1 MAAITREQ
9 KIREHYAEAGFSAEQ
24 ALALADGATATRDW
38 HREDMDNL
46 AQKFES
52 HAQRIEKSI
61 ENHLNGLRWWM
72 ITMSFVTTVF
82 IGVSVTSLGIAITSR
97 DGGNANPVIANYYA
111 APAPVA
117 TAPVAPPSN

>member
-46 AQKFES
+46 AAKDREPPQRSALVDDNHVVRDHSVHWRVRHVTWDS
-52 HAQRIEKSI
+52 H
-61 ENHLNGLRWWM
+61 HLTRM
-72 ITMSFVTTVF
+72 
-82 IGVSVTSLGIAITSR
+82 
-97 DGGNANPVIANYYA
+97 
-111 APAPVA
+111 VA
-117 TAPVAPPSN
+117 TLTR

>member
-46 AQKFES
+46 AQKFE
-52 HAQRIEKSI
+52 
-61 ENHLNGLRWWM
+61 NHINGLRWWM

>member
-9 KIREHYAEAGFSAEQ
+9 KIREHYSEAGFNDEQ
-24 ALALADGATATRDW
+24 SLALADGATATRDW

-61 ENHLNGLRWWM
+61 EHQINGLRWWM
-72 ITMSFVTTVF
+72 ITVSFVTTVF
-82 IGVSVTSLGIAITSR
+82 IAVSLGIVITSG
-97 DGGNANPVIANYYA
+97 DGGNANPVIENYYA

-117 TAPVAPPSN
+117 TAPVSPPSN